1 MTAWLFWSFHGRALT
16 RLFHRNIGVW
26 SGVPP
31 TIPYHVCHD
40 GQWSR
45 QPGEKRCTCPP
56 ATPLEGAASGLVRQR
71 DEDKDGKILCWPPQ
85 NTQASCSFP
94 QMYRAFVQ
102 LD

>member
-1 MTAWLFWSFHGRALT
+1 MT
-16 RLFHRNIGVW
+16 
-26 SGVPP
+26 
-31 TIPYHVCHD
+31 YHVCHD

-45 QPGEKRCTCPP
+45 APGEKRCTCPP

-94 QMYRAFVQ
+94 QMYSDQLKEKFGLVKLVQ
-102 LD
+102 LIWLGV